1 MVLLESGYLCVT
13 VLRSGYLSSKPE
25 RVHMAEIIIYHA
37 QWYKLY
43 LPPYSVY
50 ETIFIIFIVSVYMVS
65 MCVYDTG

>member
-1 MVLLESGYLCVT
+1 
-13 VLRSGYLSSKPE
+13 
-25 RVHMAEIIIYHA
+25 MAEIIIYHA
-37 QWYKLY
+37 QWCKLY